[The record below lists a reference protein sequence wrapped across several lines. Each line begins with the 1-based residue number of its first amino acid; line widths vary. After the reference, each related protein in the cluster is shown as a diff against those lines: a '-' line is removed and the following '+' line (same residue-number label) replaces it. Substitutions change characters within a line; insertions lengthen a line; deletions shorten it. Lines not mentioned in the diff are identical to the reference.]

1 MKRFDL
7 IVRVALFGLVLS
19 LGTIT
24 ALILGET
31 TGLALDDLSGTPV
44 ETVVETTKD
53 DNTLFATLEGQKRG
67 VYRSDDYG
75 RSWQIIG
82 QGPAGTLSHL
92 VVHPAN
98 KALLYAATGGEANV
112 SGLWSSQDGG
122 QNWQKNNLELAGAQ
136 PVEISVLE
144 IDPTNPDTLYVGTQ
158 GQGLYHVQPE
168 HETAERIGDASM
180 ESLYV
185 NEVVV
190 SPADQQLYAVTTE
203 GLFVI
208 NGEAWRKVENLP
220 DAAISLA
227 VNPAN
232 PQILYAGTVAYGVF
246 RSHDG
251 GRTWK
256 TFNQG
261 LGQQP
266 GLMLQV
272 PAIAVDQ
279 EDPQHLA
286 LTTAYAV
293 GDQVVGEGIYESF
306 NEGQHWVKIAAV
318 DDVIDGLI
326 IKEGGIYAATG
337 EGLTRYGN
345 PMPAAP
351 WSSALRSRSLANP
364 TAVQVAV
371 LILTVIIAALLLLGR
386 LNWLPK
392 RNQQIV

>member
-1 MKRFDL
+1 MKNFDL
-7 IVRVALFGLVLS
+7 LIRIALFGLVLS

-31 TGLALDDLSGTPV
+31 TGLALDDLSGSPV
-44 ETVVETTKD
+44 ETVVETTNSD
-53 DNTLFATLEGQKRG
+53 TLFATLEGQKRG
-67 VYRSDDYG
+67 IYRSDDYG

-82 QGPAGTLSHL
+82 QGPAGTLNHL

-98 KALLYAATGGEANV
+98 KAILYAATGGEANDR
-112 SGLWSSQDGG
+112 GLWSSQDGG
-122 QNWQKNNLELAGAQ
+122 QNWQKNDLKLSDA
-136 PVEISVLE
+136 EISVLE
-144 IDPTNPDTLYVGTQ
+144 IDPTNPETLYVGTQ
-158 GQGLYHVQPE
+158 GQGLYRVQPGYE
-168 HETAERIGDASM
+168 NVERIGDALM
-180 ESLYV
+180 QKLYV
-185 NEVVV
+185 NEVIVG
-190 SPADQQLYAVTTE
+190 PAEQQLYAVTTE

-208 NGEAWRKVENLP
+208 NGQAWHEVENLP

-232 PQILYAGTVAYGVF
+232 SQILYAGTVAYGVF
-246 RSHDG
+246 RSEDG
-251 GRTWK
+251 GRTWE

-261 LGQQP
+261 LGQQS

-286 LTTAYAV
+286 LTTAYMV

-318 DDVIDGLI
+318 DEVIDSLI
-326 IKEGGIYAATG
+326 IQEGGIYAATA

-351 WSSALRSRSLANP
+351 WSSTLRSRSLTNP
-364 TAVQVAV
+364 TTIQVVV
-371 LILTVIIAALLLLGR
+371 LILTVIVAAWLLLGR